1 MKIKILIL
9 TILSIGIT
17 LYSLKIG
24 IFWDNVLFVSKMG
37 NHLFETGIFNWNIPE
52 GFDPGHPP
60 FLATLMALGWT
71 FAGKSLVVSHWIMLP
86 FIFGLLWQIDSFI
99 TYFVKDTSLRIWA
112 NLLVVADPS
121 LLSQF
126 VLVNPE
132 VVQLFFFF
140 LTLNALLKS
149 NTLIKITG
157 LAFLGIVSYRG
168 MMLCAGIFLID
179 LLLHL
184 LVDKRTLKQFATRRK
199 IAEYLIGA
207 IPAVAYVGW
216 RLATKGWLQT
226 HPDSL
231 WADCWRLV
239 SFDELMRNLMVL
251 AARFADFGR
260 ITILLFLF
268 IALYVKRKS
277 LDPPIHA
284 IIVIA
289 IASTLIITLTS
300 LAATNPMGH
309 RYFIASY
316 LAFAL
321 LAFVL
326 LQKFRNKKIVY
337 SAMLGSLM
345 LGNFLVYPDDIAQGW
360 DASLAHLPYW
370 KLRKNAIEYLEKNQI
385 PISETATFFPN
396 FGSIDGVELNGD
408 QRAFACFQG
417 TEDYVLYSNVFNL
430 SDNEFSV
437 LHTHYQRLTTF
448 QTYQIRVE
456 IWRKKNFLERK
467 ALSNKD

>member
-1 MKIKILIL
+1 
-9 TILSIGIT
+9 
-17 LYSLKIG
+17 
-24 IFWDNVLFVSKMG
+24 
-37 NHLFETGIFNWNIPE
+37 
-52 GFDPGHPP
+52 
-60 FLATLMALGWT
+60 
-71 FAGKSLVVSHWIMLP
+71 
-86 FIFGLLWQIDSFI
+86 
-99 TYFVKDTSLRIWA
+99 
-112 NLLVVADPS
+112 
-121 LLSQF
+121 
-126 VLVNPE
+126 
-132 VVQLFFFF
+132 
-140 LTLNALLKS
+140 
-149 NTLIKITG
+149 
-157 LAFLGIVSYRG
+157 
-168 MMLCAGIFLID
+168 
-179 LLLHL
+179 
-184 LVDKRTLKQFATRRK
+184 
-199 IAEYLIGA
+199 
-207 IPAVAYVGW
+207 
-216 RLATKGWLQT
+216 
-226 HPDSL
+226 
-231 WADCWRLV
+231 
-239 SFDELMRNLMVL
+239 
-251 AARFADFGR
+251 
-260 ITILLFLF
+260 
-268 IALYVKRKS
+268 
-277 LDPPIHA
+277 
-284 IIVIA
+284 
-289 IASTLIITLTS
+289 
-300 LAATNPMGH
+300 MGH